1 MKHDFYHR
9 RAAVHLK
16 RPRLPR
22 ITRCPCGGSRAPEH
36 SRAER
41 GTTPSVGN
49 AQPNPQPY
57 PIQKRSGWAETLI
70 HSHPKAHPSPSKAH
84 PKRVWLGS
92 LQAVTMGPLGAVGW
106 VSVIRH
112 GKFHSH
118 WIIIIHTSSI
128 SQSGVLHC
136 PGESAGIL
144 PCLRS
149 QLAPLAAASW
159 GHSGQSAPSQRN
171 HLARVPPSPYVLLWA
186 KAHYFFDFRCLYR
199 APLHSTQKP
208 ARQQLSLHS
217 GCSLSAH
224 ERHSDV

>member
-49 AQPNPQPY
+49 AHPNPQPY

-92 LQAVTMGPLGAVGW
+92 LQAVTIIP
-106 VSVIRH
+106 
-112 GKFHSH
+112 SH
-118 WIIIIHTSSI
+118 LSEPPQSSRAADCPIHP
-128 SQSGVLHC
+128 H
-136 PGESAGIL
+136 
-144 PCLRS
+144 
-149 QLAPLAAASW
+149 
-159 GHSGQSAPSQRN
+159 
-171 HLARVPPSPYVLLWA
+171 PSPSKLVSHPNAFWMGVFDPSGSPPISHPNSLWMGFLDRGPVKSHRNFVQHSRFFPVLV
-186 KAHYFFDFRCLYR
+186 
-199 APLHSTQKP
+199 T
-208 ARQQLSLHS
+208 
-217 GCSLSAH
+217 
-224 ERHSDV
+224 